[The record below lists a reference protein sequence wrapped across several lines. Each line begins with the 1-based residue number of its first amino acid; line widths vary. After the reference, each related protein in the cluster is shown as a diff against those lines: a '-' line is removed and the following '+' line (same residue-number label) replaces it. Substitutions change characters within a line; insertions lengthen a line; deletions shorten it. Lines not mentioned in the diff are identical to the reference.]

1 MSEIRKKSNEINE
14 SILLLPDKVL
24 GEENMGVIYN
34 SVGTLYA
41 EPRHS
46 SELVSQALLGMQVRV
61 LEKEEGWLRIQTS
74 DSYFGWISGSVQLMS
89 PIQMQQYRSH
99 PKIIITSLST
109 SSFSKQSDDSQ
120 PISDLVVGNV
130 LLLLSEEDAY
140 YCVQYPDGRKAFVR
154 KIDAQEMSVW
164 LQNLNLT
171 GENIV
176 STAYRFMG
184 IPYLWGG
191 TSAKGL
197 DCSGFTK
204 LVFFLNGFTL
214 ARDASQQVMY
224 GKLVDESGRFEELQ
238 PGDLLF
244 FGRKATVE
252 NPQER
257 VLHVGIYI
265 GDKRFIHASD
275 NIHISSFDQA
285 DPLYDEMNTNRYLRA
300 KRIIGELDNFFE
312 YCAP

>member
-1 MSEIRKKSNEINE
+1 MSQFC
-14 SILLLPDKVL
+14 LPTKFWK
-24 GEENMGVIYN
+24 NMGVIYN
-34 SVGTLYA
+34 SVGTLYV
-41 EPRHS
+41 S
-46 SELVSQALLGMQVRV
+46 LVIVRV
-61 LEKEEGWLRIQTS
+61 VSLRDAGGCWEKRRMAHQTS
-74 DSYFGWISGSVQLMS
+74 DNYFGYNGSVQLMS
-89 PIQMQQYRSH
+89 PMQMQQYRSH